1 LENAM
6 RHDIEDPPPIGPKSL
21 WHQSGSPGTNGW
33 HGARCI
39 AGTPIFDGALAR
51 RGYALNRLC
60 FSLNERDNRDALLR
74 DEDAYCRKFGLNEQQ
89 TQAVKSRN
97 IQSLLSAGGNIYYLA
112 KLAGCF
118 GMNVQDI
125 GAQQTGM
132 SVEAFRAKLRA
143 AGAT

>member
-1 LENAM
+1 M
-6 RHDIEDPPPIGPKSL
+6 RNDMETPSL
-21 WHQSGSPGTNGW
+21 ITPA
-33 HGARCI
+33 GARYELPAACRC
-39 AGTPIFDGALAR
+39 ALSRGRVVEGTPIFDGERAR

-60 FSLNERDNRDALLR
+60 FSLNQRENRDALLH
-74 DEDAYCRKFGLNEQQ
+74 DEDAYCRQYNLNNEQRE
-89 TQAVKSRN
+89 AVRSRN
-97 IQSLLSAGGNIYYLA
+97 VEALLRAGGNIYYLA

-143 AGAT
+143 AGEA

>member
-1 LENAM
+1 M
-6 RHDIEDPPPIGPKSL
+6 RNDTQGVSSSSSAHARKASPPEHPTAL
-21 WHQSGSPGTNGW
+21 
-33 HGARCI
+33 ARGRVI
-39 AGTPIFDGALAR
+39 AGTPTFDGERAR

-74 DEDAYCRKFGLNEQQ
+74 DEAAYCHHYGLNRQQ
-89 TQAVKSRN
+89 TEAIRSRN
-97 IQSLLSAGGNIYYLA
+97 IEALLNAGGNIYYLA

-118 GMNVQDI
+118 GMNVQDM

-143 AGAT
+143 AGSS

>member
-1 LENAM
+1 M
-6 RHDIEDPPPIGPKSL
+6 RHNIEDLPPMGSKSL
-21 WHQSGSPGTNGW
+21 GHQSGSQGTTGW
-33 HGARCI
+33 RATRSI
-39 AGTPIFDGALAR
+39 AGTPIFNGALAR

-74 DEDAYCRKFGLNEQQ
+74 DEEAYCRKFGLNEEQSK
-89 TQAVKSRN
+89 AVKSRN

>member
-1 LENAM
+1 MRNDTPSPSPNAPV
-6 RHDIEDPPPIGPKSL
+6 RAH
-21 WHQSGSPGTNGW
+21 HGSPPERANTLGRG
-33 HGARCI
+33 RI
-39 AGTPIFDGALAR
+39 VAGTPIFDGERAR

-60 FSLNERDNRDALLR
+60 FSLNERENRDALLR
-74 DEDAYCRKFGLNEQQ
+74 DEDAYCRQYGLTSEQ
-89 TQAVKSRN
+89 TEAVRRRN
-97 IQSLLSAGGNIYYLA
+97 VEALLSAGGNIYYLA

-143 AGAT
+143 AGAV